1 MAGRTVL
8 IAEDDE
14 HLRLLM
20 RDLLQMEGYTVVEAQ
35 DALETVQA
43 LDAHGGEARFAVVL
57 LDIAQ
62 SHDGLHVLGHM
73 AGQRDRT
80 PVIAL
85 SVSEEGLE
93 RGPAQAVRD
102 SRTIELRPP
111 RGRLGRESGS
121 AAGSW
126 LTPRAMS
133 GIRSCSGGWPV

>member
-93 RGPAQAVRD
+93 SALEAGARAGLLKPFE
-102 SRTIELRPP
+102 IHEL
-111 RGRLGRESGS
+111 L
-121 AAGSW
+121 
-126 LTPRAMS
+126 
-133 GIRSCSGGWPV
+133 SCVHRVVA